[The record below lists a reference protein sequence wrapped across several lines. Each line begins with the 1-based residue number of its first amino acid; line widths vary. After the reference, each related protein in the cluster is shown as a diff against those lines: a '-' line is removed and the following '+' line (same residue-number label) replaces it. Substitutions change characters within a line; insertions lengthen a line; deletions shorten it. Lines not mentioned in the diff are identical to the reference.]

1 MKSTYKQRESK
12 RKYNISLDIIIG
24 RRALREA
31 HDARHE
37 WLGSIYDNEPNE
49 EELAKMRTKEGEYRM
64 GGLIPYIPL
73 DNKKYSSLLVRDL
86 MECFVDPIK
95 KFWNKWFV

>member
-37 WLGSIYDNEPNE
+37 WLGSIYDNEPNG
-49 EELAKMRTKEGEYRM
+49 EELAKMRANEREYRM

-73 DNKKYSSLLVRDL
+73 SKPWHERLFHYFRQ
-86 MECFVDPIK
+86 
-95 KFWNKWFV
+95 